1 MLIAGEK
8 LSYKE
13 EVLETLM
20 QRDFSKLSF
29 AVIDLE
35 TTGFSSHKNEI
46 IEVGL
51 VKVENLSIKD
61 TYHSLVKPKG
71 YLPLKITEITGLN
84 GDFLVNAPELSQIK
98 GEIESFIKNKI
109 VVEHSQRTFD
119 MAFLKNGLNMNE
131 ELILLNTLKLFGRM
145 KPRPKKKDLA
155 SMCRILG
162 VELPNHHYALND
174 AMATA
179 DALIKMLKIYIA
191 NGIVRFGDFPM
202 AKELIKW
209 V

>member
-1 MLIAGEK
+1 MP
-8 LSYKE
+8 YKE

-20 QRDFSKLSF
+20 QREFSKLSF

-35 TTGFSSHKNEI
+35 TTGFSSDKNEI

-51 VKVENLSIKD
+51 VNIEKLIVKE
-61 TYHSLVKPKG
+61 TYHSLVKPRG
-71 YLPLKITEITGLN
+71 HLSLKITEITGLN

-98 GEIESFIKNKI
+98 GKIESFIKNKI
-109 VVEHSQRTFD
+109 LVEHSQRTFD
-119 MAFLKNGLNMNE
+119 LAFLKNGLNIKK

-145 KPRPKKKDLA
+145 KPTPRKKDLA
-155 SMCRILG
+155 SMCEILG
-162 VELPNHHYALND
+162 VNLPNHHYALND

-179 DALIKMLKIYIA
+179 QALIKMLKIYIA
-191 NGIVRFGDFPM
+191 NGILRLGDFPRS
-202 AKELIKW
+202 KELIKW